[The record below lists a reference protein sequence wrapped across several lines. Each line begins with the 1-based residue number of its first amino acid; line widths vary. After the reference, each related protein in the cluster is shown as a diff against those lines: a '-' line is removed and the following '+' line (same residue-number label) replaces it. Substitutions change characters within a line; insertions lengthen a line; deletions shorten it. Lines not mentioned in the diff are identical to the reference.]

1 MFARVITV
9 EAGPEGL
16 DSLIDAA
23 RRQLPGARLRP
34 GFRAFYLLTDA
45 ETGKLVTLSFWDS
58 REQRDDV
65 AQDSPAGIHD
75 EGTESAASMMLE
87 TYEVTLHA

>member
-1 MFARVITV
+1 MFARVITA
-9 EAGPEGL
+9 EAGPDGL

-23 RRQLPGARLRP
+23 RRQLPEARQRP

-45 ETGKLVTLSFWDS
+45 KTGRLVTLSFWDS

-65 AQDSPAGIHD
+65 AAGTPAGIH
-75 EGTESAASMMLE
+75 EAGTESAVSIVLE
-87 TYEVTLHA
+87 TFEVALQA